1 MAGGNLRSTRAAFF
15 HKVMGLTLIG
25 TIPAARMESQE
36 LSPPGKFTVTMVREF
51 NSVDTPDTAPPD
63 APFSG
68 VVYQGF
74 SIERPVD
81 GGFGKIRWKWVG
93 GIVEAGGDESGGG
106 GGDGDLDPMKEVAEL
121 VVSLDQ
127 VPLGAH
133 PNIKK
138 ILDTFGGVVKEG
150 EITFPRSDPTG
161 NSKRMTVNEAGESV
175 ALNPLYG
182 VTSYLAP
189 RVIFRLKRLDD
200 GGNTSSLGKIS
211 TPPWPGEGGSWLKTV
226 VNTRAW
232 GRKFEATEEWLYAN
246 DGWDTRIYEGGGGG
260 EGGDS
265 NGDGNIS
272 NRDAQAARDAARA
285 RDAAEARSGR

>member
-1 MAGGNLRSTRAAFF
+1 
-15 HKVMGLTLIG
+15 
-25 TIPAARMESQE
+25 MESQE